1 MLSDF
6 QLLAEFRHQL
16 RMFMVFSENA
26 ARAVGLAPQQHQALL
41 AIKGFSGGGA
51 PTVGDLAQQLAIRH
65 HSAVGLADRLVEARL
80 LVRNIDASDR
90 RKTTLVLTK
99 RAEKLLTALSA
110 THRDELRRTGPL
122 LRNVLARLEH

>member
-51 PTVGDLAQQLAIRH
+51 PTVGDLAQQLTIRH